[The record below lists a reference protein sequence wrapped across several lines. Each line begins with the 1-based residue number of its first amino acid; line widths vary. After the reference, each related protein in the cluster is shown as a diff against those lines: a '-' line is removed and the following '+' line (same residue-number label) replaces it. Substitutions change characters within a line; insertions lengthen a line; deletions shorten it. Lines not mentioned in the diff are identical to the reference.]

1 MARFAQPGD
10 LDGGDVQGL
19 DLRLLVHT
27 QHDRVVSNRLLQC
40 VTPRIFGGGAS
51 DAVTTAA
58 WSTVRDRPDRCSSS
72 RPALSDLLVPRAP
85 GSPAARPRPCARSA
99 HSTFSGRQNHPRP
112 LHRSRT
118 HRPRPRPM
126 SPDQVLRPH
135 SSILIA
141 SVAAGLFGRR
151 SGGGC
156 APVPCRP
163 SCRRSAVRTWVTLPR
178 SRPSVR

>member
-72 RPALSDLLVPRAP
+72 RPALSTSSYRERQDRRPRDPDLARDLRIRLSLGDKIILARCAE
-85 GSPAARPRPCARSA
+85 AARTDLD
-99 HSTFSGRQNHPRP
+99 HD
-112 LHRSRT
+112 L
-118 HRPRPRPM
+118 
-126 SPDQVLRPH
+126 
-135 SSILIA
+135 
-141 SVAAGLFGRR
+141 
-151 SGGGC
+151 
-156 APVPCRP
+156 
-163 SCRRSAVRTWVTLPR
+163 
-178 SRPSVR
+178 